1 LAEFTGERVI
11 PGEVDTDLWNE
22 HVARYAFAAR
32 LSRTRRVLD
41 AGCGAGYGSAYLAL
55 TAARVVGLDRSTDAV
70 EFAASHYRSENL
82 RYVQGS
88 CDSLPIR
95 SGSVDLVVSFEVI
108 EHLKDW
114 AAFLS
119 EARRVLAPGGQA
131 IISTPNVEYYAESR
145 GKTGPN
151 PYHEHEFTFE
161 EFQTE
166 LHKVF
171 PHVSMFVQNHSE
183 GFVFQPVRGS
193 SVTEARVESG
203 AGGTENA
210 HFFLAVSALSPQTGA
225 PTFVYLPSTAN
236 LLRERE
242 KHIELLEG
250 ELALKNKW
258 IDGHEAEL
266 AERARW
272 AESLNAQLDEARG
285 KIATLQNELKAMSA
299 GYEKKV
305 AEIEAELRKRAEW
318 ATETDRQL
326 TVAVDALHKTEKEL
340 EERTNWA
347 LSLNKQVE
355 DMEAQIRASRWIK
368 IGKVLGI
375 GPPFVKR

>member
-1 LAEFTGERVI
+1 MAEFTGERVI

-32 LSRTRRVLD
+32 LARTRRVLD
-41 AGCGAGYGSAYLAL
+41 AGCGAGYGSAYLAR
-55 TAARVVGLDRSTDAV
+55 TAAGVVGLDRSTDAL
-70 EFAASHYRSENL
+70 EFAISHYQSENL
-82 RYVQGS
+82 KYVQGS

-114 AAFLS
+114 AIFLS

-131 IISTPNVEYYAESR
+131 IISTPNVEYYVESR

-183 GFVFQPVRGS
+183 GFVFQSVSGS

-203 AGGTENA
+203 AGGPEGA
-210 HFFLAVSALSPQTGA
+210 HFFLAVCALSPQTGA

-258 IDGHEAEL
+258 IDGHEAEM

-285 KIATLQNELKAMSA
+285 RIAALQDELKVLSA
-299 GYEKKV
+299 GYEKK
-305 AEIEAELRKRAEW
+305 IAELDGECRKRAGWGAEIQ
-318 ATETDRQL
+318 RQL
-326 TVAVDALHKTEKEL
+326 TVAVDALHQTEKTI

-368 IGKVLGI
+368 IGKVLGVA
-375 GPPFVKR
+375 PPFVKR